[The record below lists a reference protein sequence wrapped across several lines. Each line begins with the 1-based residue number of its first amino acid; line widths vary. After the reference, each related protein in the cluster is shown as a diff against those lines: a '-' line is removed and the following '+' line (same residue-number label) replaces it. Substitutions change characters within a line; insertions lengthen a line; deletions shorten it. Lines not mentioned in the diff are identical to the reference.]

1 MQHTNT
7 LRRHRKQ
14 WALTQQQVAELIG
27 LRARSVVSSY
37 ELGHG
42 TPNLRSALAFQ
53 LVFGV
58 PLTALYPNLSE
69 DIEDAVMR
77 KALTLDEVHR
87 GRNDGTAVR
96 VRELLQRLLSQ
107 AGNTD
112 GL

>member
-42 TPNLRSALAFQ
+42 TPNLRSALALE
-53 LVFGV
+53 LVYGI
-58 PLTALYPNLSE
+58 PLTALFPTLSCE
-69 DIEDAVMR
+69 IEDDVMR
-77 KALTLDEVHR
+77 RALKLDEAHR
-87 GRNDGTAVR
+87 GRNDGAAVR
-96 VRELLQRLLSQ
+96 IRELLQRLLNQ
-107 AGNTD
+107 MRNAD
-112 GL
+112 EV

>member
-27 LRARSVVSSY
+27 LRARSVISSY

-42 TPNLRSALAFQ
+42 TPNLRSALAFEM
-53 LVFGV
+53 VFGV
-58 PLTALYPNLSE
+58 PMAALYPNLLE
-69 DIEDAVMR
+69 DIEEAVMR
-77 KALTLDEVHR
+77 QALTLDEAHR
-87 GRNDGTAVR
+87 ERNDGTAVR
-96 VRELLQRLLSQ
+96 IRELLHRLLSQ
-107 AGNTD
+107 AGNND